1 MLTNLWKKE
10 VKIFNDDFSFKLTDI
25 PNLKFLDFQE
35 DSVSVNANT
44 QEIAGTD
51 GVLPGSIYFGPF
63 NLILN
68 FSFKGLDTKDLHLM
82 KQKLRG
88 LLFRREPFFV
98 WHSDAPGK
106 KYAVYCDSS
115 ENEDLTNSFAT
126 FSVTFVVY
134 KGYSESLKMTDE
146 FELLSSEWQFE
157 QGLEIDENI
166 KYVHSTPRFKIFNG
180 STDKINPLLRHQ
192 LQIKINIDAPSGFTL
207 KNKTTGD
214 TFKYDEKLKKSQQL
228 VINGVHP
235 LLNNKRVGINT
246 NWQWITLNTGFNDME
261 ITGDNIKNIKTQWT
275 FPFIYR

>member
-1 MLTNLWKKE
+1 MRKE
-10 VKIFNDDFSFKLTDI
+10 VKIFNDDFSYKLTDI

-82 KQKLRG
+82 KQKIRG

-98 WHSDAPGK
+98 WHSDMPGK
-106 KYAVYCDSS
+106 KYAVYCESN

-126 FSVTFVVY
+126 FAVTFNVY

-146 FELLSSEWQFE
+146 FSLSSGDWQFE
-157 QGLEIDENI
+157 TGVLVDEDI
-166 KYVHSTPRFKIFNG
+166 KYKHDTTGFKIYNG
-180 STDKINPLLRHQ
+180 STDIIDPLLRHQ
-192 LQIKINIDAPSGFTL
+192 LQIKIKIEAEDGFKLT
-207 KNKTTGD
+207 NKTTGD
-214 TFKYDEKLKKSQQL
+214 VFEYKQPIKSNQNL
-228 VINGVHP
+228 IINGVHP
-235 LLNNKRVGINT
+235 ILNDKRVGVDT
-246 NWQWITLNTGFNDME
+246 NWQWITLESGFNDIE
-261 ITGDNIKNIKTQWT
+261 FTGKHIKKVTSEWI